1 MERQQLIKEIEILIE
16 RIKMN
21 VSADVNSL
29 LADVTRLYEMVVLL
43 KHFPEE
49 IQTNTESIPPP
60 TVIPKEEKVLEKS
73 QMSRDLFSEEAI
85 SAPVQKEIPD
95 TVKTETP
102 PAAPKKETLKE
113 PAKNKTKESVSEKL
127 QYNKIADL
135 KAAIGIN
142 EKFQFINE
150 LFDGNMKE
158 YTVAIDQINNFS
170 SFSEAETYLANLKE
184 MYKWDTENAVALN
197 FEELVQRRLS

>member
-1 MERQQLIKEIEILIE
+1 MERQQLIKEIEILAE

-43 KHFPEE
+43 KHFSEE
-49 IQTNTESIPPP
+49 IKTNTESIPPP

-113 PAKNKTKESVSEKL
+113 PAKKKTKESVAEKL
-127 QYNKIADL
+127 LHNKITDL

>member
-1 MERQQLIKEIEILIE
+1 MQDLPT
-16 RIKMN
+16 
-21 VSADVNSL
+21 SL
-29 LADVTRLYEMVVLL
+29 
-43 KHFPEE
+43 
-49 IQTNTESIPPP
+49 
-60 TVIPKEEKVLEKS
+60 
-73 QMSRDLFSEEAI
+73 
-85 SAPVQKEIPD
+85 
-95 TVKTETP
+95 
-102 PAAPKKETLKE
+102 AAPKKETSKE
-113 PAKNKTKESVSEKL
+113 PAKKKTKESVAEKL
-127 QYNKIADL
+127 LHNKITDL